1 MAEIPALECSIR
13 TTPKLLMVTAMAS
26 ASQPGK
32 WVSCF
37 CDVFSSMV
45 SMQSFLP
52 PKRNFFRY
60 LLYYNRKNVTML
72 YLYRRNSSPHL
83 QFTRA
88 IRKTASLMLSAASQL
103 IFAHDQA
110 LPSLH
115 CIRKKLPV
123 AGSVG
128 MLMQPD
134 FHASMESV
142 YKSIRVNCNAYFSK
156 NNTYCS

>member
-37 CDVFSSMV
+37 CDVFFFHDRYAILSSAKAEH
-45 SMQSFLP
+45 FLDT
-52 PKRNFFRY
+52 
-60 LLYYNRKNVTML
+60 YYYKSKNVTML

-88 IRKTASLMLSAASQL
+88 IRKPHL
-103 IFAHDQA
+103 
-110 LPSLH
+110 
-115 CIRKKLPV
+115 
-123 AGSVG
+123 
-128 MLMQPD
+128 
-134 FHASMESV
+134 
-142 YKSIRVNCNAYFSK
+142 
-156 NNTYCS
+156 